1 MQTPSQMFIAVKL
14 ETTGNVLRK
23 PFDVV
28 KKFSIVVT
36 PWKCVEKKIRNSND
50 QEIDKKL
57 KIFFSWPDFPSQK
70 KAKQIEEMKA
80 ILIVYL

>member
-1 MQTPSQMFIAVKL
+1 MKHMHTPSQMFIAVRL
-14 ETTGNVLRK
+14 DTTGSVLRK

-36 PWKCVEKKIRNSND
+36 PNGKLDKKREGKKIND

-57 KIFFSWPDFPSQK
+57 IHLSHYLKPDFV
-70 KAKQIEEMKA
+70 IT
-80 ILIVYL
+80 VC

>member
-1 MQTPSQMFIAVKL
+1 MFMAVKL

-36 PWKCVEKKIRNSND
+36 PWKMEREERVEEKNK
-50 QEIDKKL
+50 
-57 KIFFSWPDFPSQK
+57 
-70 KAKQIEEMKA
+70 
-80 ILIVYL
+80 